1 MKTTVLILLA
11 ILTSSIYSQSTYTNI
26 QISNTMGPNEP
37 SICINPK
44 NTNQIV
50 AGANTDK
57 VYRSS
62 DGGLTWIFSTLT
74 ATFTV
79 WGDPCIITDTLGN
92 FYYFH
97 LVNGASFID
106 RMGVNKS
113 TNAGATWNA
122 GTFWQFNTPKTAG

>member
-1 MKTTVLILLA
+1 MKTTVFLLFLA
-11 ILTSSIYSQSTYTNI
+11 VTTSIFSQSSYTNI
-26 QISNTMGPNEP
+26 QISATGGPNEP

-62 DGGLTWIFSTLT
+62 NGGLNWITSTLT
-74 ATFTV
+74 STYTV

-92 FYYFH
+92 FFYFH
-97 LVNGASFID
+97 LVNGTSFID
-106 RMGVNKS
+106 RMGAQKS
-113 TNAGATWNA
+113 TNGGANWSA
-122 GTFWQFNTPKTAG
+122 GT